1 MMPLKDRTGSVE
13 YTEEFLDRLETLWGQ
28 GFLSPG
34 GTQEVA
40 EIVRGIRLAG
50 KRVLDIGCG
59 TGGAAIALVETHEA
73 GQVVGVDVERRVLDR
88 AERNKAAAGVED
100 EIVFKLISPGP
111 LPFEDNSFDVV
122 FSKDSI
128 VHVADK
134 DALYAEVHRVLRPD
148 GICAVSDWLAGEHKE
163 AWSQWQGFLKL
174 VNLSFT
180 MATAKESEAAMR
192 NAGLAYVS
200 SRDRNEWY
208 RDMAQQ
214 EVRDL
219 EGPLRRRIIDI
230 TGEQSYHRWLK
241 VRRALADAVTAGVL
255 RPTHLRG
262 QKI

>member
-1 MMPLKDRTGSVE
+1 MMPLKDRSDSEE
-13 YTEEFLDRLETLWGQ
+13 YTEEFLDRLEILWGQ

-34 GTQEVA
+34 GNQEVA

-50 KRVLDIGCG
+50 KRILDIGCG
-59 TGGAAIALVETHEA
+59 TGGAAIALVQAHRA
-73 GQVVGVDVERRVLDR
+73 GQVVGVDVERRVIDR
-88 AERNKAAAGVED
+88 AERNAAAAGIGNDV
-100 EIVFKLISPGP
+100 IFKRVAPGP

-128 VHVADK
+128 VHIAEK
-134 DALYAEVHRVLRPD
+134 DALYAEVYRVLRPD
-148 GICAVSDWLAGEHKE
+148 GICAVSDWLAGENKE
-163 AWSQWQGFLKL
+163 SWPQWQGFLRL

-200 SRDRNEWY
+200 SRDRNDWY

-219 EGPLRRRIIDI
+219 EGPLRRRIIAI
-230 TGEQSYHRWLK
+230 AGEESYHRWLK